1 MTTSITVEHIA
12 NQVMA
17 LPPSE
22 RARLVDWFFDLELG
36 HDSWDEQIARDSQP
50 GGGSKESCQKCV
62 ATLKQNRLKPS
73 HRRIDDVGNSIYPSS
88 Y

>member
-50 GGGSKESCQKCV
+50 GGRLEGILSKVRRDIEAKQTKTFSQK
-62 ATLKQNRLKPS
+62 
-73 HRRIDDVGNSIYPSS
+73 D
-88 Y
+88 